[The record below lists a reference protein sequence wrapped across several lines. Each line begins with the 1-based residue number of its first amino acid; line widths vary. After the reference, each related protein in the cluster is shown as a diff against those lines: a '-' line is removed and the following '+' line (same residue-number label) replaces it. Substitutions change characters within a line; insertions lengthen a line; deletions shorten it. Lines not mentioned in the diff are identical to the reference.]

1 MERYNVFVASSM
13 TDEDIRKLRSG
24 IDEVVKEVN
33 RCLMRTSTKVSYRVD
48 VVGETVGASGNEDSQ
63 ADINSMINSC
73 DLFVMILKNGALL
86 GPHTFREYQNAL
98 LKSKTSAN
106 KKPLIKIYL
115 LKDDDKDQV
124 SVSYID
130 DLRDGLDE
138 PIAYDDLE
146 NRVYI
151 DSKRYIDIVTS
162 DSFDDQLSEY
172 LMFTYPEEL
181 KKFRQSEISYEN
193 HISGTTQ
200 ELIRNHNHKYFRRE
214 DIDNRIESIEAISS
228 LLILEGNTYSGKTR
242 AAYELMKQDKWK
254 DAIFHVYRCNH
265 DASIDDLDTIAF
277 NTETSSQHK
286 VIFIDDINEVICEN
300 TQIDGGRPLWSELR
314 LLSASQPPQW
324 KNTTLILTIAGKLS
338 RREKTSLYCKIF
350 GENYDALK
358 PMLDDVTVNF
368 DVYDRVSFKKMVNV
382 MVKDGVIMKGKV
394 RPGNYTIGSLFIN
407 DEVVRNQIRTIR
419 NEYGD
424 IMLYTLRTIKLNWMY
439 ASKFYKGYVTEMKRL
454 YGFLTGVNENQ
465 PDHPLD
471 KCIDILRSRGFVFC
485 HPGKVM
491 IDSFVVD
498 AIANILDCEFTDT
511 SDSVLKNDQKDVDDL
526 LNYALAMSVESP
538 NENKYQTIT
547 CAEQMGYML
556 CERAELSDDTIL
568 YLVKCMYNKVYHK
581 NFTSQMSVANIT
593 ALLGGICKKQTDLIY
608 SKNFCAT
615 AVMRLQDFQ
624 LAYSIMIQAK
634 NNVIRAAAEEYKLVY
649 TTLYK
654 EIAYALIAEQR
665 HLNTYEEELL
675 LDEIFEMDQEQ
686 KKVFKM
692 PFEESDLERVH
703 ILKRMI
709 PHLDRN
715 NMEVIRL
722 AENAHLDQDSDEDNS
737 MADDKDENFFDVEEE
752 DDTSSSENKI
762 ERILLPQLRYV
773 AISAMKKTD
782 DFDGFMAV
790 IDRLRHTTST
800 YLKRAL
806 DTVFAVTFYVNV
818 KDIIARYS
826 YEDRFR
832 FFEFVMDLKDPACII
847 EHDAYVSNAENTENA
862 SVRQIFALNSIL
874 PLLDESDSLK
884 AYYIMKDKHKAD
896 GFTFSILMKNEFLSF
911 EHLFH
916 IASGDEGK
924 YLIYNQLL
932 GKAQT
937 VDDAKACL
945 KLMGI
950 SDADPSKLKD
960 EYALGRYLEIKYVR
974 AEDCIDIIKRRRLRY
989 PDAVLTPITLG
1000 IIVGKLSFSQLKEIF
1015 EANIDTL
1022 GDYGLTPDEI
1032 REIRKN
1038 AVCNHKLFYKAKE
1051 RPGTGQYL
1059 KERFDFLMSND
1070 DLRPIVV
1077 DSEYNATTAILS
1089 VYLKNAELFPTY
1101 DEIWDW
1107 WLNFYYVGGDKNRLR
1122 YPNLKMTPYIYKALL
1137 WAIQDMAVVRGRD
1150 WAREKINELL
1160 LDAYIYFAKHY
1171 SKSKVVSNMASLY
1184 SYIIR
1189 IVEEDDI
1196 EKILPYA
1203 FERELVYTTLPGY
1216 LKHILDKNSAYAD
1229 GTFVLYVLE
1238 VMQENI
1244 HQEVFDLISMIARK
1258 NRNGITLDSLDK
1270 KDRKLSGA
1278 IKWKLLNVNDGEI
1291 YVNKDLISNFSYIK
1305 MLWWLLSAGQISY
1318 FDAKSLLEK
1327 NPDIHVTQSYLN
1339 LAFSKIYKAFNKRPE
1354 AYDEMKRLLDTYVV
1368 ADSPAF
1374 FKSIQM
1380 FLPMIAASNSEEQLQ
1395 DTLDMFPMEF
1405 RNAPQYL
1412 GAVLQKHVGL
1422 CHVTVCYNPDV
1433 RRLLDTLKGLLVSNR
1448 EMVTIHHVNYYILTL
1463 MLILKGEIRS
1473 DRKLKEVV
1481 LDHMQR
1487 CWDYMWDGGYVNV
1500 SELLNISEENW
1511 TILSD
1516 VQTYIYFPMLDP
1528 MLPVHINNLF
1538 DGNYT
1543 YGKNKDCLHDC
1554 INNYSFFCSDNY
1566 EDEAVDVFAKAL
1578 AEDCYKNVR
1587 RSFCIDNLFHTKNR
1601 ISDFQLDLAYACP
1614 ELVKE
1619 AYECILKGYIGKN
1632 KIQHLLNNE
1641 VRLEQLRQMF
1651 RDDKRFMNQKPTNI
1665 RKENQ
1670 PLYDA
1675 IFNM

>member
-1 MERYNVFVASSM
+1 MEAYKVFVASSM
-13 TDEDIRKLRSG
+13 TDGDVRNLRSG
-24 IDEVVKEVN
+24 IDAVVKDVN
-33 RCLMRTSTKVSYRVD
+33 SCLSRTSTKVSYHVY
-48 VVGETVGASGNEDSQ
+48 VVGETEGASGNEDSQ
-63 ADINSMINSC
+63 ADINATINSC
-73 DLFVMILKNGALL
+73 DLFIMILKNGMTL
-86 GPHTFREYQNAL
+86 GPHTFREYQTAL
-98 LKSKTSAN
+98 MKSKTSAN
-106 KKPLIKIYL
+106 KKPLIKVYL
-115 LKDDDKDQV
+115 LKDDDKEAL
-124 SVSYID
+124 SVSY
-130 DLRDGLDE
+130 LDE
-138 PIAYDDLE
+138 LDGDENSIPAEDVE
-146 NRVYI
+146 NRIYL
-151 DSKRYIDIVTS
+151 DSKRYVDIVTS
-162 DSFDDQLSEY
+162 ASFHSQLASY

-181 KKFRQSEISYEN
+181 KKFRQTEISYEN
-193 HISGTTQ
+193 HITGTTQ
-200 ELIRNHNHKYFRRE
+200 EHIRNHDHKYFRRE
-214 DIDNRIESIEAISS
+214 DIDDRIEGIEAISS
-228 LLILEGNTYSGKTR
+228 LLIFEGNTYSGKTR
-242 AAYELMKQDKWK
+242 AAYELMKQDKWA

-265 DASIDDLDTIAF
+265 DASMEDLDMIAF
-277 NTETSSQHK
+277 NSETSPQHK
-286 VIFIDDINEVICEN
+286 VIFIDDINEVISEN
-300 TQIDGGRPLWSELR
+300 TRIDGSRPLWSELR
-314 LLSASQPPQW
+314 ALSPSRPPQW
-324 KNTTLILTIAGKLS
+324 NNTTLILTIAGKLS
-338 RREKTSLYCKIF
+338 RREKTSLYLKIF
-350 GENYDALK
+350 GENYELLRQ
-358 PMLDDVTVNF
+358 MLSEITVNF
-368 DVYDRVSFKKMVNV
+368 DVYDRVSFKKMVNK
-382 MVKDGVIMKGKV
+382 MVKDGVILKGKV

-407 DEVVRNQIRTIR
+407 DEVVRNQIRTIMS
-419 NEYGD
+419 EYGD
-424 IMLYTLRTIKLNWMY
+424 EMLYTLRTIKMNWMY
-439 ASKFYKGYVTEMKRL
+439 ASRFYRGFVSEMKRL
-454 YGFLTGVNENQ
+454 YGFLTGINENQ

-471 KCIDILRSRGFVFC
+471 KCIDVLRSRGFVFC

-491 IDSFVVD
+491 IDSFVVE
-498 AIANILDCEFTDT
+498 AIANILDCELTDA
-511 SDSVLKNDQKDVDDL
+511 SDSVLKNDQKDIDDL
-526 LNYALAMSVESP
+526 LNYALAMAGESP
-538 NENKYQTIT
+538 NEGKYQTIT

-568 YLVKCMYNKVYHK
+568 YLVKCMYNKVCQE
-581 NFTSQMSVANIT
+581 NFTRQMSVVNIT

-665 HLNTYEEELL
+665 HLNSYEEELL

-709 PHLDRN
+709 PHLDRD

-737 MADDKDENFFDVEEE
+737 MTDDKDENFFDVDEP
-752 DDTSSSENKI
+752 DDTSPSENKI

-782 DFDGFMAV
+782 DFDGFMTV
-790 IDRLRHTTST
+790 IDRLCHTTST

-832 FFEFVMDLKDPACII
+832 LFEFVMDLKDPACII
-847 EHDAYVSNAENTENA
+847 EHDAYVSDAENADHA

-884 AYYIMKDKHKAD
+884 AYYIMKDKHKVD

-1032 REIRKN
+1032 MEIRKN

-1107 WLNFYYVGGDKNRLR
+1107 WLNFYYVEGDKNRLR
-1122 YPNLKMTPYIYKALL
+1122 YPNLKMTPYIYKAFL
-1137 WAIQDMAVVRGRD
+1137 WAIQDMAEDRGRD
-1150 WAREKINELL
+1150 WARENINKLL
-1160 LDAYIYFAKHY
+1160 RDAYSYFAKHY
-1171 SKSKVVSNMASLY
+1171 NKSKVVSNMASLY

-1189 IVEEDDI
+1189 IIAEDDI

-1203 FERELVYTTLPGY
+1203 YESELIYTTLPGY
-1216 LKHILDKNSAYAD
+1216 LKHILNRNSAYAD

-1258 NRNGITLDSLDK
+1258 NRNGITLESLDNK
-1270 KDRKLSGA
+1270 ERKLSGA
-1278 IKWKLLNVNDGEI
+1278 IKWRLLNVNDGEI

-1305 MLWWLLSAGQISY
+1305 MLWWLLSTGQISY
-1318 FDAKSLLEK
+1318 FDAKNLLDK
-1327 NPDIHVTQSYLN
+1327 HSNIHVTQSYLN
-1339 LAFSKIYKAFNKRPE
+1339 LAFSKIYKAYNKRPE
-1354 AYDEMKRLLDTYVV
+1354 AYEEMKRLLDTYVV

-1380 FLPMIAASNSEEQLQ
+1380 LLPMIAASNSEEQLQ

-1412 GAVLQKHVGL
+1412 GAVLQKHIGL
-1422 CHVTVCYNPDV
+1422 CHFTVCSNPDV

-1463 MLILKGEIRS
+1463 MMILKGDIRS
-1473 DRKLKEVV
+1473 DRKLKEMVQE
-1481 LDHMQR
+1481 HMQR
-1487 CWDYMWDGGYVNV
+1487 CWDYMYDEGYVNV
-1500 SELLNISEENW
+1500 SELLNLSEENW

-1528 MLPVHINNLF
+1528 MLPVYIDNLF
-1538 DGNYT
+1538 YGNYT

-1554 INNYSFFCSDNY
+1554 INNYSFFCADNY
-1566 EDEAVDVFAKAL
+1566 EDEAVNVFAKAL
-1578 AEDCYKNVR
+1578 AKNYYKKVR
-1587 RSFCIDNLFHTKNR
+1587 RDFCTDNLFHAKNR
-1601 ISDFQLDLAYACP
+1601 ISDFQIDLVYACP

-1632 KIQHLLNNE
+1632 KIQNLLNND
-1641 VRLEQLRQMF
+1641 VRLEQIRQIF
-1651 RDDKRFMNQKPTNI
+1651 KDDGRFINQKPTNI

-1675 IFNM
+1675 IFNV

>member
-1 MERYNVFVASSM
+1 MEAYKVFVASSM

-86 GPHTFREYQNAL
+86 GPHTFREYRNAL

-162 DSFDDQLSEY
+162 DSFDAQLSQY

-277 NTETSSQHK
+277 NTETSPQHK
-286 VIFIDDINEVICEN
+286 VIFIDDINEVINEN

-338 RREKTSLYCKIF
+338 RREKTSLYRKIF

-358 PMLDDVTVNF
+358 PMLDGVTVNF
-368 DVYDRVSFKKMVNV
+368 DVYDRVSFKKMVNM
-382 MVKDGVIMKGKV
+382 MVKDGVIPKGKV

-491 IDSFVVD
+491 IDSFVVE
-498 AIANILDCEFTDT
+498 AIANILDRELTDA
-511 SDSVLKNDQKDVDDL
+511 SDSVFKKDQRDIDDL
-526 LNYALAMSVESP
+526 LNYALTMSGESQ
-538 NENKYQTIT
+538 NEDKYQTIT

-556 CERAELSDDTIL
+556 CERAELSDDAIL
-568 YLVKCMYNKVYHK
+568 YLVKCVYNKVYQK
-581 NFTSQMSVANIT
+581 NFNSQMSVANIT
-593 ALLGGICKKQTDLIY
+593 ALLGEICKKQTDLIY

-615 AVMRLQDFQ
+615 AVMRLRDFQ
-624 LAYSIMIQAK
+624 LAYDIMIQAK
-634 NNVIRAAAEEYKLVY
+634 HIISKAKDDDNKRIY

-665 HLNTYEEELL
+665 HLNTYEEELIL
-675 LDEIFEMDQEQ
+675 NEIFQECHGQ
-686 KKVFKM
+686 KKVFTA
-692 PFEESDLERVH
+692 PFDEKDLERVH

-709 PHLDRN
+709 PHLYRD
-715 NMEVIRL
+715 NMEIICL
-722 AENAHLDQDSDEDNS
+722 AENAHLDKDSDADS
-737 MADDKDENFFDVEEE
+737 SIVDDKDESFFDVDEP
-752 DDTSSSENKI
+752 DDAGSSENKI

-832 FFEFVMDLKDPACII
+832 FFEFVLNLKDPACII

-884 AYYIMKDKHKAD
+884 AYYIMKDKHKVD

-937 VDDAKACL
+937 IDDAKACL

-950 SDADPSKLKD
+950 SDADPAKLKD
-960 EYALGRYLEIKYVR
+960 DFALGRYLEIKYVK
-974 AEDCIDIIKRRRLRY
+974 AEDCIDIIKRRRCRY
-989 PDAVLTPITLG
+989 PDTVLTPITLG
-1000 IIVGKLSFSQLKEIF
+1000 IIVGKLSFRQLKEIF
-1015 EANIDTL
+1015 DADIDTL
-1022 GDYGLTPDEI
+1022 GYYGLTPDEI
-1032 REIRKN
+1032 MEIRKN
-1038 AVCNHKLFYKAKE
+1038 AVCNHKFFYKAKE
-1051 RPGTGQYL
+1051 YPGTGQYL
-1059 KERFDFLMSND
+1059 KDRFDFLMND
-1070 DLRPIVV
+1070 DELRPIVV
-1077 DSEYNATTAILS
+1077 DSEYNAATAILS
-1089 VYLKNAELFPTY
+1089 VYLKNSELFPTY
-1101 DEIWDW
+1101 DDMWDW
-1107 WLNFYYVGGDKNRLR
+1107 WMNFYYIDGDKNKLR
-1122 YPNLKMTPYIYKALL
+1122 YPNLKITPYIYRALL
-1137 WAIQDMAVVRGRD
+1137 WALQDMAEVRGRD
-1150 WAREKINELL
+1150 WARTKINELL
-1160 LDAYIYFAKHY
+1160 LDAYGYFARHD
-1171 SKSKVVSNMASLY
+1171 SKSKVISNMSSLY

-1189 IVEEDDI
+1189 IVKEEDI
-1196 EKILPYA
+1196 ERVLPYA
-1203 FERELVYTTLPGY
+1203 YERELVYTTLPGY
-1216 LKHILDKNSAYAD
+1216 LKHILDRNSAYAD
-1229 GTFVLYVLE
+1229 GTFVLYTLE

-1244 HQEVFDLISMIARK
+1244 HQEVYDLISMIARK

-1270 KDRKLSGA
+1270 KDRKLSVA
-1278 IKWKLLNVNDGEI
+1278 IKWRLLNVNDGEI

-1305 MLWWLLSAGQISY
+1305 MLWWLLSTGQISY
-1318 FDAKSLLEK
+1318 FDAKNLLEK
-1327 NPDIHVTQSYLN
+1327 NPNIHVTQSYLN

-1354 AYDEMKRLLDTYVV
+1354 AYEEMKRLLDTYVV
-1368 ADSPAF
+1368 TDSPAF

-1395 DTLDMFPMEF
+1395 ETLDMFPMEF

-1412 GAVLQKHVGL
+1412 GAVLQKHIGL
-1422 CHVTVCYNPDV
+1422 RHVTVCYNPDV
-1433 RRLLDTLKGLLVSNR
+1433 RKLLDTLKELLVTNR
-1448 EMVTIHHVNYYILTL
+1448 EMVTIHHVNSYILTL
-1463 MLILKGEIRS
+1463 MMILKGEIRA
-1473 DRKLKEVV
+1473 DRKLKTVV

-1487 CWDYMWDGGYVNV
+1487 CWDYMYDAGYVNV
-1500 SELLNISEENW
+1500 NELLNISGEDW
-1511 TILSD
+1511 TILSN

-1528 MLPVHINNLF
+1528 MLPVYIDDLF
-1538 DGNYT
+1538 YGNYT

-1554 INNYSFFCSDNY
+1554 INNYSFFCADNY
-1566 EDEAVDVFAKAL
+1566 EDDAVDVFAKAL
-1578 AEDCYKNVR
+1578 SKNFYKNVR
-1587 RSFCIDNLFHTKNR
+1587 RDICTDNLFHAKNS
-1601 ISDFQLDLAYACP
+1601 ITDFQLDLAYACP
-1614 ELVKE
+1614 ELIKE
-1619 AYECILKGYIGKN
+1619 AYECILKGYLGKN

-1641 VRLEQLRQMF
+1641 VRLEQLRQLF
-1651 RDDKRFMNQKPTNI
+1651 RDDKRFMNQNPTNI